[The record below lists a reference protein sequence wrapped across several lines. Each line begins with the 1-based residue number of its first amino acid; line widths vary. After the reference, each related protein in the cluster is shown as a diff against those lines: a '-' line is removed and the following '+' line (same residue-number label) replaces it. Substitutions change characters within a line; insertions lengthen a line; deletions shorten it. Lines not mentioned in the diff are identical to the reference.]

1 MNLSKFLNSVDTL
14 SQLMDRE
21 QLTAFIHEIA
31 RSLPETNR
39 TNFLKRLKN
48 STDSA
53 GKEKDYKETD
63 KSRYIEIKRKLEK
76 IEEWEMS

>member
-31 RSLPETNR
+31 RALQETNR
-39 TNFLKRLKN
+39 TDF
-48 STDSA
+48 S
-53 GKEKDYKETD
+53 EKTEKQY
-63 KSRYIEIKRKLEK
+63 RFCGKRKGL
-76 IEEWEMS
+76 

>member
-31 RSLPETNR
+31 RALPETNC
-39 TNFLKRLKN
+39 TDFLKRLKN

-63 KSRYIEIKRKLEK
+63 
-76 IEEWEMS
+76 